1 MVSIVSLLTGP
12 SWAGSKWARPF
23 RQQTNGDVEAAEE
36 DNRANM
42 RRLFEEGTGQEEY
55 HDEPV
60 QHETGRAIEATPGND
75 EDHGPRVEPS
85 PLVDAGKSGRMMER
99 ATEANI

>member
-1 MVSIVSLLTGP
+1 VVSIISLLTGP

-23 RQQTNGDVEAAEE
+23 RQHTNGDVEAPEE
-36 DNRANM
+36 NNRASM
-42 RRLFEEGTGQEEY
+42 RRLIEEGTGREEY
-55 HDEPV
+55 HDEPE

-85 PLVDAGKSGRMMER
+85 PLVDAGNEWRNDGEGR
-99 ATEANI
+99 